1 MVFSTCQLS
10 EAWESM
16 KEFYARM
23 NRAAYMVIEG
33 GVQDVL
39 NTNRSIDLMKDV
51 GVVIEP
57 LSDDPVLIPAN
68 PTT

>member
-1 MVFSTCQLS
+1 
-10 EAWESM
+10 
-16 KEFYARM
+16 M